1 MTGSRPPIGRLSPDN
16 WASHGAGRHW
26 LRGHTPHFLHEKC
39 AVSTESQLLKIVRR
53 PEQSCATPPKRHQL
67 KIVKAVIWMESGRFP
82 SFENIWTYSNL
93 SLFHQPSLPLP
104 QAGLPSHGC
113 DTAVGVCSTDAIQ
126 LGALELLLKA
136 TGRDL
141 IPLAFGQV
149 WRVGF

>member
-53 PEQSCATPPKRHQL
+53 PEQRHQS
-67 KIVKAVIWMESGRFP
+67 KQCQNEG
-82 SFENIWTYSNL
+82 FEWNHGGVRAKKTL
-93 SLFHQPSLPLP
+93 LFHVFISRYFHLLKPFSLPSTISPP
-104 QAGLPSHGC
+104 QACLPSHGC
-113 DTAVGVCSTDAIQ
+113 DTAVGVRSADAIQ
-126 LGALELLLKA
+126 LGALALLLKA

-141 IPLAFGQV
+141 IPWCG
-149 WRVGF
+149 